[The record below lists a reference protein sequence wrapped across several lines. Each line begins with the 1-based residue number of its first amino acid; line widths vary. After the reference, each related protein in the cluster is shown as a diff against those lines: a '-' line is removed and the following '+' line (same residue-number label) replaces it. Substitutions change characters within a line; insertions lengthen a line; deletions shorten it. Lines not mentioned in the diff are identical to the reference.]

1 MKQCSG
7 YFLLNASRERL
18 GLPPVKE
25 LPGGVGERSLE
36 DVTRLAF
43 TLIDQR
49 IFPAPPWMLTVDAV
63 SAKDFDH
70 ARQIASQNRGQVTMM
85 DHVELKIAYFAG
97 VLDAAVL
104 QAQD

>member
-1 MKQCSG
+1 M
-7 YFLLNASRERL
+7 
-18 GLPPVKE
+18 KE

-49 IFPAPPWMLTVDAV
+49 IFPAPPWMLTVDVV

-70 ARQIASQNRGQVTMM
+70 ARQIASQNRDKVTMM

-97 VLDAAVL
+97 VLDATVL